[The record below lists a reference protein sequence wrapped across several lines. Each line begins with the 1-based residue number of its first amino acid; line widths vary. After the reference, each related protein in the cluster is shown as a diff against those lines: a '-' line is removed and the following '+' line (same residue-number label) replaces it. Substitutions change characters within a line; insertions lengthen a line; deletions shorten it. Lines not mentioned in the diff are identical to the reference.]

1 MWTSCNRARVC
12 TMEDCYTV
20 GVNFIVYGLIVNGL
34 CVCNNGNKLCGR
46 SD

>member
-1 MWTSCNRARVC
+1 MWTSSNRARVC
-12 TMEDCYTV
+12 TMEDCYAA
-20 GVNFIVYGLIVNGL
+20 GVNFIVYGLMV